1 MFVGKYS
8 DGSDALSY
16 HSSQLVDILDFSLG
30 KCLGQDI
37 AHTRSLY
44 RTRNDRNAQSFG
56 GETVE

>member
-16 HSSQLVDILDFSLG
+16 HGSQLVDILDFSLG
-30 KCLGQDI
+30 KCLGQDV

-44 RTRNDRNAQSFG
+44 RTRND
-56 GETVE
+56 